1 MTSNGDDDDWTI
13 SKLFDSAADLYE
25 KLQANQIDGSMEN
38 FNLALQRL
46 KSAEDKL
53 DELHLFSDNEE
64 ISEVATNELR

>member
-46 KSAEDKL
+46 KSAEEKL